1 MTKYCPKC
9 YKAVIQ
15 QVNKDY
21 YCPSCH
27 HRFREEPQ
35 VVAYNYTIMKEEND
49 KYK

>member
-27 HRFREEPQ
+27 HREEPQ